1 MCLILIDKFIDILNA
16 HITISFKNQMVLNV
30 FEYVIVDILEN
41 VGSFDPLL
49 FIFFVKIAFKHPET
63 AITLNLLTFRVP
75 LLLLF

>member
-30 FEYVIVDILEN
+30 FEYVFVDILEN

-49 FIFFVKIAFKHPET
+49 FIFFVKIAFKHPKT
-63 AITLNLLTFRVP
+63 AITLNLLTLRVP